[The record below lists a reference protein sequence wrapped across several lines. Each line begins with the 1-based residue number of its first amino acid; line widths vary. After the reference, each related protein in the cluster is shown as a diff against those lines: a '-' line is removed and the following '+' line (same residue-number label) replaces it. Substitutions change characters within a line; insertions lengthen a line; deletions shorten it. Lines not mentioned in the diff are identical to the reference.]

1 MNESYKDTSTE
12 EEAKGTKEETKNSK
26 KKKKEKPKKK
36 KGVTVEAI
44 SHVLLKYNKKSV

>member
-26 KKKKEKPKKK
+26 KKEKQKNK